1 MLLLKKTQWFLPL
14 LSVAIFGQH
23 NRVVDSLSQNTP
35 AKKLEEVVVSDSRFP
50 FKRSQSGKP
59 IIKINSKNN

>member
-35 AKKLEEVVVSDSRFP
+35 AKKLEEVVVSDSHFP
-50 FKRSQSGKP
+50 LNVHNQGSLL
-59 IIKINSKNN
+59 